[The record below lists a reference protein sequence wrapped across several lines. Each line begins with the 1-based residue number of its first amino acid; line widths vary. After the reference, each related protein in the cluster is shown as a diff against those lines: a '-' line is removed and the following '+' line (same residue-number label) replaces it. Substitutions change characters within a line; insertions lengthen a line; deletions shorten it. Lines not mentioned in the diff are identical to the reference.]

1 MDLPTYTNIWRI
13 EKRLYKLY
21 DLRLPMPLP
30 LVQIGVFLGVFVPW
44 IVLLR
49 LLGIPFGGGWILPLY
64 LVPPAVL
71 TWLATRPV
79 IEGKRLTELLLSQGR
94 YVTEPRTWCR
104 LTPIREPEEV
114 VVVARV
120 WRRAGAPAP
129 AGAAERAVVRGR
141 RKARKAH
148 RARHAS
154 PRPAFSPAL
163 LPRQPAPALP
173 PRELP
178 TPAAAV
184 APPEPQQAAPQA
196 PPPSPPPP
204 PDERQRVR
212 VRAQEPGGLV
222 VPRDPLTN
230 PSEPPPAVPQL
241 DMPSV
246 AARAPAPPDAASG
259 KRGLVSGV
267 LRAGDV
273 AADSWQAISK
283 TDAEHLDERAR
294 GNAPAAEPAT
304 PATGAETGD
313 SAAPPHVSAAPEA
326 ETAWTEASS
335 APAPER
341 ARESAAPG
349 AAHVEH
355 EGAVA
360 EIGAAA
366 EPRNLTAASD
376 AESTADAESPS
387 VPAAAT
393 DPVGRGS
400 ESAAESAT
408 ESARAEAESTAAED
422 TGAAEAEETAGAGSQ
437 RAAAQAPSAPVRNAP
452 RPWSEELSRPREAR
466 TDSLVWP
473 PPPHRRP
480 GAEADRPGAAA
491 APPASAGKPVW
502 GRPTGPVRIPAA
514 GAGTPSIGAASRP
527 EGTPVKP
534 PPPRVVPDAHELPAP
549 PRETR
554 SGPAS
559 PVRPEPRHRGQ
570 RPAQPVPTFAPPEG
584 RAAPSAPA
592 ITPPDPAHDAGPVG
606 LRRLLKAVGGGHTE
620 MDSEYEERLQRPFYG
635 ARHIVVLGCTGGAG
649 QTVTALMMGHTF
661 AQHCGEPVVAIDVN
675 PGPGALTRRTRS
687 QTPETLTGLITRA
700 DQITSLTAVRRYTS
714 RAKSGLDVIAAGK
727 NPVQALDDR
736 DYALAFRTLDHFYS
750 VTMLDVAA
758 AIVARVLPYAD
769 QLVLVAPASADAA
782 RAVQMTFEWLDG
794 HGYDELRAR
803 AVTVVNGVSRRSMG
817 DVSHAESVARGRCR
831 ALVRIPWD
839 DHLSLDRSP
848 RNELKSL
855 RAPTRRAYLAL
866 AGVVAGGF
874 SVVPDRY
881 QEQEATR

>member
-1 MDLPTYTNIWRI
+1 VDLPTYTNIWRI

-49 LLGIPFGGGWILPLY
+49 LLGVPFGGGWVLPLY

-79 IEGKRLTELLLSQGR
+79 IEGKRLTELLLSQTR

-104 LTPIREPEEV
+104 LTPIREPAEV
-114 VVVARV
+114 VVVARI
-120 WRRAGAPAP
+120 WRRDGGVAPA
-129 AGAAERAVVRGR
+129 AAEAARGGRSVVVRGR
-141 RKARKAH
+141 RKGRKAS
-148 RARHAS
+148 RPRHAL
-154 PRPAFSPAL
+154 PRPVLDPAAV
-163 LPRQPAPALP
+163 PRRP
-173 PRELP
+173 PP
-178 TPAAAV
+178 TRVPAAA
-184 APPEPQQAAPQA
+184 ATAAPKAPAIEARPA
-196 PPPSPPPP
+196 PPPAPPQPP
-204 PDERQRVR
+204 VR
-212 VRAQEPGGLV
+212 VRAGESGPPV
-222 VPRDPLTN
+222 RAAAPAPPAPPAPPRDPPAN
-230 PSEPPPAVPQL
+230 PSEPPPAVPEL
-241 DMPSV
+241 DIRPE
-246 AARAPAPPDAASG
+246 PAGSG

-267 LRAGDV
+267 RRARDT
-273 AADSWQAISK
+273 WQPISR
-283 TDAEHLDERAR
+283 TDAEHLADQAA
-294 GNAPAAEPAT
+294 APEPEPAPGSGEPQPSEAGASVAP
-304 PATGAETGD
+304 PATGA
-313 SAAPPHVSAAPEA
+313 
-326 ETAWTEASS
+326 
-335 APAPER
+335 PER
-341 ARESAAPG
+341 EPWSASLEMQSPPAGPSAVPLDVPG
-349 AAHVEH
+349 GE
-355 EGAVA
+355 
-360 EIGAAA
+360 
-366 EPRNLTAASD
+366 
-376 AESTADAESPS
+376 
-387 VPAAAT
+387 
-393 DPVGRGS
+393 
-400 ESAAESAT
+400 
-408 ESARAEAESTAAED
+408 AEAE
-422 TGAAEAEETAGAGSQ
+422 AEAVAAPAEPL
-437 RAAAQAPSAPVRNAP
+437 RAAAQPAAERADEAPPAPQAPAVEAPAAAVPAAEAPATESPTGVTDEPDTARPAAAAPTLPPMAPS
-452 RPWSEELSRPREAR
+452 RPWSEDLSRPRAAR
-466 TDSLVWP
+466 ADALVWP
-473 PPPHRRP
+473 PPPPRRAGSGP
-480 GAEADRPGAAA
+480 ARPSDDGPAGAQ
-491 APPASAGKPVW
+491 PAAGKPVW
-502 GRPTGPVRIPAA
+502 GRPADPVRIPSA
-514 GAGTPSIGAASRP
+514 GLPPLGTPARP

-534 PPPRVVPDAHELPAP
+534 PPPRVVPEAHEVPAP

-559 PVRPEPRHRGQ
+559 PVRPEPRHRPQ
-570 RPAQPVPTFAPPEG
+570 RPAPE
-584 RAAPSAPA
+584 PPA
-592 ITPPDPAHDAGPVG
+592 ITPPDPAHDAALSGGG
-606 LRRLLKAVGGGHTE
+606 LRRLFKAVGGGQTE
-620 MDSEYEERLQRPFYG
+620 LDAEYEERLQRPFYG

-675 PGPGALTRRTRS
+675 PGPGALARRTRS

-750 VTMLDVAA
+750 VTMLDAAA

-769 QLVLVAPASADAA
+769 QVVLVAPASSDAA

-794 HGYDELRAR
+794 HGYDELRSR

-817 DVSHAESVARGRCR
+817 DVVHAESVARGRCR

-848 RNELKSL
+848 RNELRSL

-881 QEQEATR
+881 QEQEASR

>member
-49 LLGIPFGGGWILPLY
+49 LVGVPFGGGWILPLY

-79 IEGKRLTELLLSQGR
+79 IEGKRLTELLLSQTR

-104 LTPIREPEEV
+104 LTPIREPAEV

-120 WRRAGAPAP
+120 WRRAGASVPV
-129 AGAAERAVVRGR
+129 GAAERAVVRGR
-141 RKARKAH
+141 RKARQARKDH
-148 RARHAS
+148 RARHAT

-163 LPRQPAPALP
+163 LPRQPMPRQPRPAAP
-173 PRELP
+173 PRGLP
-178 TPAAAV
+178 APSAAAAPT
-184 APPEPQQAAPQA
+184 APPEPRQTQPSA
-196 PPPSPPPP
+196 PPPIEP
-204 PDERQRVR
+204 QRVR
-212 VRAQEPGGLV
+212 VRAQEMGGRAPAASVASPVTWPVTRPV

-230 PSEPPPAVPQL
+230 PSEPPPAVPEL
-241 DMPSV
+241 DIRPEPARP
-246 AARAPAPPDAASG
+246 AADGGGSAPPQVGSG

-273 AADSWQAISK
+273 GGESWQAISK
-283 TDAEHLDERAR
+283 TDAERLAERAQVP
-294 GNAPAAEPAT
+294 APPPPPAAQSHGP
-304 PATGAETGD
+304 
-313 SAAPPHVSAAPEA
+313 
-326 ETAWTEASS
+326 
-335 APAPER
+335 
-341 ARESAAPG
+341 
-349 AAHVEH
+349 
-355 EGAVA
+355 
-360 EIGAAA
+360 
-366 EPRNLTAASD
+366 
-376 AESTADAESPS
+376 SPS
-387 VPAAAT
+387 VPDAAPPDAE
-393 DPVGRGS
+393 VAAG
-400 ESAAESAT
+400 SAAESMF
-408 ESARAEAESTAAED
+408 AEAQAASAEVEHASAAAMDSGVSAED
-422 TGAAEAEETAGAGSQ
+422 EAVPAERERAPADVVDADADSTSVSPEGEAVQGAGE
-437 RAAAQAPSAPVRNAP
+437 RAAAEAPSAPVRSTP

-466 TDSLVWP
+466 TDALVWP
-473 PPPHRRP
+473 PPPHRRADSGSAKP
-480 GAEADRPGAAA
+480 ERPAAGAPSQAARQ
-491 APPASAGKPVW
+491 AGQPVW

-514 GAGTPSIGAASRP
+514 GTGTPSIGTPARP

-534 PPPRVVPDAHELPAP
+534 PPPKVVPDAHEVPAP

-559 PVRPEPRHRGQ
+559 PVRPEPRHRTQ
-570 RPAQPVPTFAPPEG
+570 RSVPPVPTFTPPEG
-584 RAAPSAPA
+584 RPPAPSSPA
-592 ITPPDPAHDAGPVG
+592 ITPPDPAHDAGPAG
-606 LRRLLKAVGGGHTE
+606 GGMRRLLKAMGAGHSE
-620 MDSEYEERLQRPFYG
+620 FDSEYEERLQRPFYG

-661 AQHCGEPVVAIDVN
+661 AQHCGEPIVAIDVN
-675 PGPGALTRRTRS
+675 PGPGALARRTRS
-687 QTPETLTGLITRA
+687 QTPDTLTGLITRA

-714 RAKSGLDVIAAGK
+714 QAKSGLDVIAAGK

-750 VTMLDVAA
+750 VTMLDAAA

-769 QLVLVAPASADAA
+769 QLVLVAPASSDAA

-817 DVSHAESVARGRCR
+817 DVSHAESVARHRCR

-874 SVVPDRY
+874 TVVPDRY